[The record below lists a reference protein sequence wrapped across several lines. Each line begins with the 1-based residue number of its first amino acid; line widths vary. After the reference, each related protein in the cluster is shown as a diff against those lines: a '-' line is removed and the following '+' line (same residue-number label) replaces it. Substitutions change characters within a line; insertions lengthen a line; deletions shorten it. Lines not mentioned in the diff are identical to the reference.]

1 MSKKLFIITVS
12 VVLVLFLISL
22 IGYYFMITRNSD
34 TSSENPS
41 GFSFFPF
48 GSNDDSTPTS
58 SGEAGTEAN
67 KPSAQNYT
75 AKLRKISATPVAGAG
90 VLDVKAGTII
100 RHIEKA
106 TGHIYE
112 TELFSPNQ
120 NRISNTTIPTVYDAI
135 WGNKNLSLIARYLK
149 ENDYT
154 VDTYSLT
161 IKEVSTTTENT
172 ISGITFPSNISDVSI
187 FGSTVFYLEQKQD
200 SSIGYTSDFSG
211 KNRRQIW
218 NSPIKELLPQF
229 VNGRTVALTTKP
241 EQNIPGFLYF
251 VDTSSGG
258 IRKILGNING
268 LSSLTSPDAGQVLYL
283 TEESDAILSIYN
295 IKAKSARTLTPITF
309 PEKCVWSK
317 KDLNVIYC
325 AVPRESL
332 GGNSLISWYKGLVS
346 FSDDIWKY
354 DIKNNTADI
363 AENLSA
369 ESGEPIDVVKLLLS
383 DSEQYLVFIN
393 KRDNTLWSLDL
404 SK

>member
-1 MSKKLFIITVS
+1 ML
-12 VVLVLFLISL
+12 
-22 IGYYFMITRNSD
+22 YPD
-34 TSSENPS
+34 
-41 GFSFFPF
+41 GFR
-48 GSNDDSTPTS
+48 G
-58 SGEAGTEAN
+58 
-67 KPSAQNYT
+67 
-75 AKLRKISATPVAGAG
+75 
-90 VLDVKAGTII
+90 
-100 RHIEKA
+100 
-106 TGHIYE
+106 
-112 TELFSPNQ
+112 
-120 NRISNTTIPTVYDAI
+120 
-135 WGNKNLSLIARYLK
+135 
-149 ENDYT
+149 
-154 VDTYSLT
+154 
-161 IKEVSTTTENT
+161 
-172 ISGITFPSNISDVSI
+172 
-187 FGSTVFYLEQKQD
+187 
-200 SSIGYTSDFSG
+200 
-211 KNRRQIW
+211 
-218 NSPIKELLPQF
+218 IKELLPQF

-283 TEESDAILSIYN
+283 TEDSDAILSIYN